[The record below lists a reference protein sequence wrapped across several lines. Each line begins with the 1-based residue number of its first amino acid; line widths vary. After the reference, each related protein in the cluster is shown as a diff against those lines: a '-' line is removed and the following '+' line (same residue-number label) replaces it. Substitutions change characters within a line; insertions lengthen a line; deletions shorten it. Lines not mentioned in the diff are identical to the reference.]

1 MYPLLL
7 NLKNKNI
14 VVIGGGK
21 VALRKVLGLLEEGGR
36 ITVICPVLN
45 EGLKNLV
52 QQQRIQWIDRTF
64 EQTDLADAFIVI
76 AATNERAVNAF
87 VASCC
92 QTHQLVNI
100 VDDPDNSTFHVPA
113 KVAHGNLVIAVST
126 GGSSPYLAKKIRDE
140 IATIYTVD
148 YAEYLDFLAE
158 VRSHVLALPIDDVQ
172 RKAHLRESISE
183 KFRYSKEARKQFLQQ
198 LY

>member
-14 VVIGGGK
+14 VVVGGGA
-21 VALRKVLGLLEEGGR
+21 VAYRKVLGLLEQGGC
-36 ITVICPVLN
+36 ITVISPDLN
-45 EGLKNLV
+45 EALKNLV
-52 QQQRIQWIDRTF
+52 QQQRIQWVDRTF

-100 VDDPDNSTFHVPA
+100 VGDVDNLCMF
-113 KVAHGNLVIAVST
+113 
-126 GGSSPYLAKKIRDE
+126 RQRF
-140 IATIYTVD
+140 TV
-148 YAEYLDFLAE
+148 
-158 VRSHVLALPIDDVQ
+158 
-172 RKAHLRESISE
+172 
-183 KFRYSKEARKQFLQQ
+183 
-198 LY
+198 